1 VQLEL
6 AELIGAL
13 SQALD
18 ITEGQPP
25 GHCLRCAML
34 GMALADE
41 LGVAAAPR
49 RELYYTLLLKDL
61 GCSSNAARI
70 CELYLTDDLSFKRD
84 FKRVGD
90 SLPQVVRFVLDH
102 TGLQAPLAE
111 RFRATLEIFQ
121 HGGEIATE
129 LIRTRCQRGAEIA
142 RRLRFDDAVALGV
155 HGLDEH
161 WDGSGRPDG
170 LAGDAIPLAARV
182 ALLAQVADVFHT
194 AGGPDAALAELR
206 LRRGRWFD
214 PALVDAFLRAA
225 ARDGFWHAL
234 RADGLAERV
243 RGLEPERGSVVLD
256 DDYLDEIAAAFG
268 SIIDAKSPY
277 TAGHSS
283 RVALYADLL
292 AERLGV
298 DAARRRWLR
307 RGALLHDLGKL
318 GVSNAVL
325 DKPAALS
332 ADEWKAVRMH
342 PVYTERI
349 LGALAPFAE
358 LALVAGAHHERLDGG
373 GYPRGLR
380 DGAIALETRII
391 TTADVFDAISA
402 ERPYRGAVPLPQTL
416 QMMRR
421 MVGSALDARCV
432 DALDAVVEGLQPA
445 PAGTLN

>member
-1 VQLEL
+1 MQLEL

-34 GMALADE
+34 GMAVADE
-41 LGVAAAPR
+41 LGVDAACR

-121 HGGEIATE
+121 HGGEIAHE
-129 LIRTRCQRGAEIA
+129 LIKTRCQRGAEIA
-142 RRLRFDDAVALGV
+142 RRLRFGEAVAQGV
-155 HGLDEH
+155 HALDEH
-161 WDGSGRPDG
+161 WDGGGRPDG

-182 ALLAQVADVFHT
+182 ALLAQVADVFHA
-194 AGGPDAALAELR
+194 AGGPDAALAELS
-206 LRRGRWFD
+206 LRRGHWFD
-214 PALVDAFLRAA
+214 PALVDAFVRAA
-225 ARDGFWHAL
+225 ARDGFWAAV

-243 RGLEPERGSVVLD
+243 RELEPERGSVALD

-268 SIIDAKSPY
+268 GIIDAKSPY
-277 TAGHSS
+277 TAGHSG

-292 AERLGV
+292 AERLAL
-298 DAARRRWLR
+298 DPARRRWLR

-332 ADEWKAVRMH
+332 AQEWEAVRMH

-349 LGALAPFAE
+349 LGALQPFAE
-358 LALVAGAHHERLDGG
+358 LALVAGAHHERLDGA
-373 GYPRGLR
+373 GYPRGLSG
-380 DGAIALETRII
+380 DAITLETRII

-402 ERPYRGAVPLPQTL
+402 ERPYRGAVPLAQTL

-445 PAGTLN
+445 H

>member
-1 VQLEL
+1 MQLEL

-34 GMALADE
+34 GMAVADE
-41 LGVAAAPR
+41 LGVDAACR

-121 HGGEIATE
+121 HGGEIAHE
-129 LIRTRCQRGAEIA
+129 LIKTRCQRGAEIA
-142 RRLRFDDAVALGV
+142 RRLRFGEAVAQGV
-155 HGLDEH
+155 HALDEH
-161 WDGSGRPDG
+161 WDGGGRPDG

-182 ALLAQVADVFHT
+182 ALLAQVADVFHA
-194 AGGPDAALAELR
+194 AGGPDAALAELS
-206 LRRGRWFD
+206 LRRGHWFD
-214 PALVDAFLRAA
+214 PALVDAFVRAA
-225 ARDGFWHAL
+225 ARDGFWAAV

-243 RGLEPERGSVVLD
+243 RELEPERGSVALD

-268 SIIDAKSPY
+268 GIIDAKSPY
-277 TAGHSS
+277 TAGHSG

-292 AERLGV
+292 AERLAL
-298 DAARRRWLR
+298 DPARRRWLR

-332 ADEWKAVRMH
+332 ADEWEAVRMH

-349 LGALAPFAE
+349 LGALQPFAE
-358 LALVAGAHHERLDGG
+358 LALVAGAHHERLDGA
-373 GYPRGLR
+373 GYPRGLSG
-380 DGAIALETRII
+380 DAITLETRII

-402 ERPYRGAVPLPQTL
+402 ERPYRGAVPLAQTL

-445 PAGTLN
+445 H

>member
-18 ITEGQPP
+18 ITEGQPV
-25 GHCLRCAML
+25 GHCLRCAVL

-41 LGVAAAPR
+41 LGVDAPQR

-121 HGGEIATE
+121 HGGDIATE

-142 RRLRFDDAVALGV
+142 RRLRFGDAVAQGV
-155 HGLDEH
+155 HALDEH
-161 WDGSGRPDG
+161 WDGGGRPDG
-170 LAGDAIPLAARV
+170 VAGDAIPLAARV

-194 AGGPDAALAELR
+194 AGGPDAALAELG

-214 PALVDAFLRAA
+214 PALVDAFTRAA

-234 RADGLAERV
+234 RADGLAARV
-243 RGLEPERGSVVLD
+243 RALEPARGSVVLD

-268 SIIDAKSPY
+268 GIIDAKSPY

-292 AERLGV
+292 AERLGL

-332 ADEWKAVRMH
+332 AAEWEVVRMH

-349 LGALAPFAE
+349 LGALQPFAE
-358 LALVAGAHHERLDGG
+358 LARVAGAHHERLDGG

-380 DGAIALETRII
+380 DDAIALETRII

-421 MVGSALDARCV
+421 MVGSALDASCV
-432 DALDAVVEGLQPA
+432 DALGEVVEGLQPA
-445 PAGTLN
+445 H